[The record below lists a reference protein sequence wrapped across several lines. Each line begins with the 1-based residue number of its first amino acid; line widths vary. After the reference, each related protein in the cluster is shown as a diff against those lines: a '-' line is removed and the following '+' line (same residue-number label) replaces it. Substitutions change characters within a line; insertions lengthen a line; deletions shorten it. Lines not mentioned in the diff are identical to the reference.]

1 MRDQSPARLGPGII
15 AMLVVLAIAATVM
28 AYLVTSR
35 ILERRSAGAA
45 NSTATSPAA
54 AATTS
59 ASPDIPTPT
68 APSPSPA
75 GPTEP
80 TLGPDR
86 SRPGDG
92 QSCPDPTVEALA
104 AAGLNAELALRIY
117 VEFTVPRGEARAWIC
132 QNADGVLVYQAH
144 ERIGPFDRAFNARN
158 TLLLAEG
165 IRGAVAETVDG
176 FRAVNED
183 AEGGVTEYVIT
194 DTVVRITT
202 PRGNVINAPVTFVF
216 VPG

>member
-1 MRDQSPARLGPGII
+1 GRRGSLGLRIHRDLAYGWQAAGMRDQSSVRLGPGII
-15 AMLVVLAIAATVM
+15 AMLVAHAVAADVT
-28 AYLVTSR
+28 AYLATGR
-35 ILERRSAGAA
+35 ILERRSAGAD
-45 NSTATSPAA
+45 NSTKTSPAA

-59 ASPDIPTPT
+59 GSPDGGPTPT

-80 TLGPDR
+80 SLGPDR

-117 VEFTVPRGEARAWIC
+117 VEFTVPRGAARAWIC

-165 IRGAVAETVDG
+165 IRGAVTETVDG
-176 FRAVNED
+176 FR
-183 AEGGVTEYVIT
+183 
-194 DTVVRITT
+194 
-202 PRGNVINAPVTFVF
+202 
-216 VPG
+216 